1 MTEIKNLTL
10 VDLVSKVKSK
20 EISSKEITQ
29 YFIERSKKKFTLT
42 KEGDTLYKSSK
53 QIVQT
58 YDELRHRIQE
68 IQNVVTGTIKVVTIY
83 SIGLHELR
91 KYFWW

>member
-29 YFIERSKKKFTLT
+29 YFIERSKK
-42 KEGDTLYKSSK
+42 SK
-53 QIVQT
+53 KLNSYIT
-58 YDELRHRIQE
+58 ENFE
-68 IQNVVTGTIKVVTIY
+68 K
-83 SIGLHELR
+83 
-91 KYFWW
+91 